1 MKNLGNTRL
10 SMLAVAAAAVVALCA
25 GDALARSRGSWGSHG
40 SYGSAGSYGSSG
52 SYGSGGSYG
61 SYGGYASSGSYGGSS
76 ASYGSYG
83 GSSGSHG
90 RVGLFARW
98 HAKKAARKSSY
109 GSYGSSGS
117 YASSGSY
124 GGSYAVSYGS
134 SGSYGS
140 YGGYGSSGSY
150 GASYGGDVI
159 YESAPVEQY
168 DAVPATP
175 QPAVEGT
182 EPPPAPSASANEA
195 EIFVSLPENAKVF
208 VNDLPTTSTGVER
221 HYVSR
226 GLLGGRTY
234 SYKLRVEFE
243 RDGKPVVE
251 DKLVRVQAG
260 TAVQLAFGGAEPTD
274 QQAATELKLNVPAE
288 AKVTL
293 AGASTQQTGEVRT
306 YSSTNLKP
314 GQQWDGY
321 VVRVELERDGKT
333 VVEEKTLSIE
343 GGKSYELSFEMSGDS
358 AKVAAK

>member
-25 GDALARSRGSWGSHG
+25 SDALARSRGGWGSHG
-40 SYGSAGSYGSSG
+40 SYGSAGSYGST
-52 SYGSGGSYG
+52 G
-61 SYGGYASSGSYGGSS
+61 SYGGYGSAGSYGGSS
-76 ASYGSYG
+76 ASYGSY

-109 GSYGSSGS
+109 GSYGSYGS
-117 YASSGSY
+117 AGSY

-134 SGSYGS
+134 AGSYGS
-140 YGGYGSSGSY
+140 YGGYGSGGSY
-150 GASYGGDVI
+150 GAAYGGDVI
-159 YESAPVEQY
+159 YESAPADMQY
-168 DAVPATP
+168 DATPATP

-243 RDGKPVVE
+243 RDGKPVIE

-293 AGASTQQTGEVRT
+293 AGAKTQQTGEVRT

-314 GQQWDGY
+314 GQQWNDY
-321 VVRVELERDGKT
+321 VVRVELERDGKM

-343 GGKSYELSFEMSGDS
+343 GGKSYELSFEMTGDT
-358 AKVAAK
+358 AKVAAN